1 MHNIYI
7 GDMQILAIIV
17 FFISISALIVWFFIK
32 NDRGTKEPISELW
45 KAVII
50 GFLGFI
56 GAGLIESWIIPE
68 SHLSPKTSSIS
79 ISFFTYVL
87 VGVIEESLKFLPL
100 AIYIYKKKYFN
111 EHTDGVIYFAIVGIG
126 FGVPENIA
134 YSIISGAPAG
144 MTRLI
149 LLPIFHAATAAIV
162 GYYLIKVKLDKKPWW
177 TVGLALLIVIMIH
190 GLFDF
195 CLSTQNPSLIMASGL
210 ITFTVSFM
218 LFVLFFKASKLD
230 KKAGLYRSKK

>member
-1 MHNIYI
+1 
-7 GDMQILAIIV
+7 MQIFAIIV
-17 FFISISALIVWFFIK
+17 FFISISALLVWFFIK
-32 NDRGTKEPISELW
+32 NDRGDKEPISTLW
-45 KAVII
+45 KAGII

-111 EHTDGVIYFAIVGIG
+111 EHTDGIIYFAIAGIG
-126 FGVPENIA
+126 FGIPENIA

-144 MTRLI
+144 MIRLI

-162 GYYLIKVKLDKKPWW
+162 GYFLIKVKIDKKPWY
-177 TVGLALLIVIMIH
+177 TVGLAFLLVVMIH

-195 CLSTQNPSLIMASGL
+195 CLSTQNPSLIMVSVL
-210 ITFTVSFM
+210 ITFTVSIM

-230 KKAGLYRSKK
+230 KKAGLYRRKK